1 MPETGYDVLV
11 IGGGVTGVAAAVAA
25 ARTGAKTALVEI
37 KPFVGGNATTGL
49 CLHNFVTKNGRQAVF
64 GLAQEIVDRLMNM
77 GGAVGHIPFHGFV
90 HSVTPVDG
98 ELFRILATE
107 MLDEAGVTVLYGV
120 SVVGVEVKDGR
131 VHGVRCAVKGGVRT
145 IRSKTYVDSSGDA
158 DVAVFAG
165 ANSRKGDE
173 KTGKMQPISMLL
185 RCYGTENA
193 RIAENIAISDP
204 AMATRPDHPEPFP
217 VYFNGSFSKWNDIVL
232 EKGIFPNEDH
242 KVFFNTVWPNHINVN
257 TSAVFGLDGT
267 DPLSL
272 SRATVELTR
281 QVAKAGR
288 FLKEYVPGFQDAY
301 FVPAI
306 FPGVRE
312 TRHIEG
318 LYEVSD
324 DDVDAGR
331 KFEDTIGQV
340 CFPVDIH
347 DPDTG
352 QASFH
357 QIGDDGAFDIP
368 YRALV
373 PRGLENVLV
382 AGRCI
387 SVTSYANGAT
397 RNMAPCLVMGE
408 SAGVATAMAAEQNV
422 SMPDLSVGCLQDAL
436 EERGVFLG
444 DRGEASASAS
454 GGVTGRGTL
463 EANQ

>member
-1 MPETGYDVLV
+1 MEVIQLPDLDYDVLV
-11 IGGGVTGVAAAVAA
+11 IGGGVTGVAAATAA
-25 ARTGAKTALVEI
+25 ARTGAKAALIEI
-37 KPFVGGNATTGL
+37 RPFVGGNATTGL
-49 CLHNFVTKNGRQAVF
+49 CLHNYITKNGRQVVF
-64 GLAQEIVDRLMNM
+64 GLAQEIVDRLMEL
-77 GGAVGHIPFHGFV
+77 GGAVGHVPFHGFV

-98 ELFRILATE
+98 ELFRRVATE
-107 MLDEAGVTVLYGV
+107 ILDEAGVTVLYGAN
-120 SVVGVEVKDGR
+120 VVGVEAEEGHVN
-131 VHGVRCAVKGGVRT
+131 GVRCAVKGGLRT
-145 IRSKTYVDSSGDA
+145 IRASTYVDSSGDA

-165 ANSRKGDE
+165 ANSWKGDR

-185 RCYGTENA
+185 RCYGTDNR
-193 RIAENIAISDP
+193 RIAEEMAVSEP

-217 VYFNGSFSKWNDIVL
+217 AYFNGSFSKWNDVIR
-232 EKGIFPNEDH
+232 ERGIFPNEDH

-272 SRATVELTR
+272 SHATVELTR
-281 QVAKAGR
+281 QVARTGQ
-288 FLKEYVPGFQDAY
+288 FLKEYVPGFRDAY

-318 LYEVSD
+318 LYEISD
-324 DDVDAGR
+324 DDVNSGR

-352 QASFH
+352 QATFY

-368 YRALV
+368 YRSLV
-373 PRGLENVLV
+373 PEGLENVLV

-387 SVTSYANGAT
+387 SVTSYAHGAT
-397 RNMAPCLVMGE
+397 RNQAPCLVMGE
-408 SAGVATAMAAEQNV
+408 ASGVATALAAQRGV
-422 SMPDLSVGCLQDAL
+422 GMPELDVDLLQDTL

-444 DRGEASASAS
+444 DRVKPRSS
-454 GGVTGRGTL
+454 
-463 EANQ
+463 

>member
-1 MPETGYDVLV
+1 MSKTDYDVLV

-25 ARTGAKTALVEI
+25 ARTGAKTALVEL

-49 CLHNFVTKNGRQAVF
+49 CLHNFVTKNGRQVVF
-64 GLAQEIVDRLMNM
+64 GLAQEIVGRLVDM

-98 ELFRILATE
+98 ELFRILVTE
-107 MLDEAGVTVLYGV
+107 MLDEAGVTVMYGV
-120 SVVGVEVKDGR
+120 NVVGVEAEGGHVD
-131 VHGVRCAVKGGVRT
+131 GVRCAVKGGVRT
-145 IRSKTYVDSSGDA
+145 IRAKTYVDSSGDA

-165 ANSRKGDE
+165 ASSWKGNK

-185 RCYGTENA
+185 RCYGTDNR
-193 RIAENIAISDP
+193 RIAEEIAVSEP
-204 AMATRPDHPEPFP
+204 AMATRSDYPEPFP
-217 VYFNGSFSKWNDIVL
+217 VYFNGSFHRWNDVIL
-232 EKGIFPNEDH
+232 EQGIFPNEDH
-242 KVFFNTVWPNHINVN
+242 KVFFNTVWPNNINVN

-272 SRATVELTR
+272 SHATVKLTR

-288 FLKEYVPGFQDAY
+288 FLKEYVPGFQNAY

-318 LYEVSD
+318 LYEISD
-324 DDVDAGR
+324 DDVNNGR
-331 KFEDTIGQV
+331 KFEDTIGEV

-347 DPDTG
+347 DPETG
-352 QASFH
+352 QATFH
-357 QIGDDGAFDIP
+357 QIGGDGAFDIP

-373 PRGLENVLV
+373 PKGVENVLV

-387 SVTSYANGAT
+387 SVSSYAHGAT

-408 SAGVATAMAAEQNV
+408 AAGVAAAMAAEQGVGMPELNV
-422 SMPDLSVGCLQDAL
+422 RRMQDAL
-436 EERGVFLG
+436 EEQGVFLG
-444 DRGEASASAS
+444 DRGKAPASAS
-454 GGVTGRGTL
+454 
-463 EANQ
+463 

>member
-1 MPETGYDVLV
+1 MPETDYDVLV
-11 IGGGVTGVAAAVAA
+11 IGGGVTGVAAAVGA
-25 ARTGAKTALVEI
+25 ARTGAKTALVEL

-49 CLHNFVTKNGRQAVF
+49 CLHNFVTKNGRQVVF
-64 GLAQEIVDRLMNM
+64 GLAQEMVDRLIET
-77 GGAVGHIPFHGFV
+77 GGAVGHIPFDGFV
-90 HSVTPVDG
+90 SAVTPVDG
-98 ELFRILATE
+98 ELFRIMSTE
-107 MLDEAGVTVLYGV
+107 LLDEAGVTVLYGV
-120 SVVGVEVKDGR
+120 NVVGAEAEEGYVE
-131 VHGVRCAVKGGVRT
+131 GVRCALKGGVRT
-145 IRSKTYVDSSGDA
+145 IRAKTYVDSSGDA

-165 ANSRKGDE
+165 ANSWKGDRE
-173 KTGKMQPISMLL
+173 TGKMQPISMLL

-193 RIAENIAISDP
+193 RIAKEIAVSEP

-217 VYFNGSFSKWNDIVL
+217 VYFNGSFSKWNEVVL
-232 EKGIFPNEDH
+232 EQGILPNRDH

-281 QVAKAGR
+281 QVARAGR
-288 FLKEYVPGFQDAY
+288 FLEEYVPGFRDAY

-318 LYEVSD
+318 LYELSDSDVSN
-324 DDVDAGR
+324 GR
-331 KFEDTIGQV
+331 KFDDTIGQV

-352 QASFH
+352 QAVFH
-357 QIGDDGAFDIP
+357 QIGGDGAFDIP
-368 YRALV
+368 YRTLV

-387 SVTSYANGAT
+387 SVTSYAHGAT

-408 SAGVATAMAAEQNV
+408 AAGVATAIAAEQDV
-422 SMPDLSVGCLQDAL
+422 SMPELDVDLLQDTL
-436 EERGVFLG
+436 ERRGAFLG
-444 DRGEASASAS
+444 DGGKASAS
-454 GGVTGRGTL
+454 TF
-463 EANQ
+463 

>member
-1 MPETGYDVLV
+1 LPDLDYDVMV
-11 IGGGVTGVAAAVAA
+11 IGGGVTGVAAATAA
-25 ARTGAKTALVEI
+25 ARTGASTALVEI

-49 CLHNFVTKNGRQAVF
+49 CLHNYITKNGRQVVF
-64 GLAQEIVDRLMNM
+64 GFAQEMVDRLREM

-90 HSVTPVDG
+90 SAVTPVDG
-98 ELFRILATE
+98 ELFRILSTE
-107 MLDEAGVTVLYGV
+107 ILDEAGVTVLYGV
-120 SVVGVEVKDGR
+120 NVVGAEAEDGHVE
-131 VHGVRCAVKGGVRT
+131 GVRCAVKGGVRT
-145 IRSKTYVDSSGDA
+145 IRAKTYVDSSGDA
-158 DVAVFAG
+158 DVAAFAG
-165 ANSRKGDE
+165 ANSWMGDK

-193 RIAENIAISDP
+193 RIAEEIAVSEP

-217 VYFNGSFSKWNDIVL
+217 VYFNGSFSKWNDVIL
-232 EKGIFPNEDH
+232 EQEIFPNKDH

-306 FPGVRE
+306 FPGVRQS
-312 TRHIEG
+312 RHIEG
-318 LYEVSD
+318 LYEISD
-324 DDVDAGR
+324 DDVDSGR
-331 KFEDTIGQV
+331 KFDDTIGQV

-357 QIGDDGAFDIP
+357 QIGGDGAFDIP
-368 YRALV
+368 YRAMV
-373 PRGLENVLV
+373 PKGLDNVLV

-408 SAGVATAMAAEQNV
+408 SAGTAAAMAAEQDV
-422 SMPDLSVGCLQDAL
+422 SLPDLDVNRLQDVL

-444 DRGEASASAS
+444 DRGKSQNQEAL
-454 GGVTGRGTL
+454 VHT
-463 EANQ
+463 

>member
-1 MPETGYDVLV
+1 MSELDFDVLV
-11 IGGGVTGVAAAVAA
+11 IGGGVTGVAAATAA

-49 CLHNFVTKNGRQAVF
+49 CLHNFITKNGRQVVF
-64 GLAQEIVDRLMNM
+64 GLAQEMVDRLMEM

-98 ELFRILATE
+98 ELFRILSTE

-120 SVVGVEVKDGR
+120 NVVGVEAEDGH
-131 VHGVRCAVKGGVRT
+131 VEGVRCAVKGGVRT
-145 IRSKTYVDSSGDA
+145 IRARTYVDSSGDA
-158 DVAVFAG
+158 DVAVYAG
-165 ANSRKGDE
+165 ANSWMGD
-173 KTGKMQPISMLL
+173 KITGKMQPISMLL

-193 RIAENIAISDP
+193 RISEEIAISEP

-217 VYFNGSFSKWNDIVL
+217 VYFNGSFSKWNDVVRE
-232 EKGIFPNEDH
+232 EKIFPNEDH

-272 SRATVELTR
+272 SHATVQLTR

-306 FPGVRE
+306 FPGVRQ

-318 LYEVSD
+318 LYEISD
-324 DDVDAGR
+324 DDVDSGR
-331 KFEDTIGQV
+331 KFDDTIGQV

-357 QIGDDGAFDIP
+357 QIGGDGAFDIP

-373 PRGLENVLV
+373 PKGLDNVLV

-408 SAGVATAMAAEQNV
+408 SAGVATALAAEQDV
-422 SMPDLSVGCLQDAL
+422 SMADLDVGNLQDTL

-444 DRGEASASAS
+444 ERSK
-454 GGVTGRGTL
+454 V
-463 EANQ
+463 